1 MLTLYIVFIH
11 RFTAI
16 TAVFWVLCAIFVP
29 VFANRTI
36 YTMKAVKHI
45 FIIILSLIASYG
57 NSNAQINTDQV
68 MRIGQ
73 NALYFEDYMLSIQYF
88 NQVIQAKPYLAQPY
102 FFRAIAKLNLDDY
115 RGAEEDASIAIEHN
129 PFITDAYEVRGVARQ
144 NLGNHKDAIADYTQ
158 ALSMLPENRS
168 IMFNKA
174 LAEEEIKDYDSAR
187 NSFESLLK
195 AHPNFDN
202 GYIGRARLEL
212 STGDTIKAL
221 ADLNKALEINKN
233 ATNAYVM
240 RADIAIHSSKD
251 FTGALADMNKAIEL
265 QPKYAGLFINR
276 AFLRYNLDDYF
287 GAMADYDYA
296 LQLEPLNIVALFNRG
311 LLRAEVHDNNK
322 AIDDFTKVLSLDNN
336 DYKALYNRAL
346 LYKDIHDFKSALAD
360 LNRVIEA
367 YPTFAGAYFLRFEIH
382 RMSGDKRHAE
392 KDYNKAMALAKEP
405 VSVPEKENETVTD
418 TEPQEV
424 VANRFTSLLTID
436 NAADVEEEY
445 NNKSIRGRV
454 QDRNVN
460 IEIEP
465 MFTLSY
471 YSATSQLKESTYFI
485 KEVDDLNSTRMLRFL
500 LMVTNHEPQLNDEA
514 DIKRHFES
522 IEAYNSQLST
532 HSPRAIDYFGRAM
545 DFMTLHNYK
554 SAITDLNR
562 AIELTPDF
570 TMAYFLRAIAR
581 HKETKMVNITSASEN
596 TGNNTLPAQLSN
608 EKAKMAFK
616 EIMDDIDLTIK
627 LSPRM
632 AQAYYNKGNLFSEI
646 QDYTSAI
653 SAYNKAIEL
662 KPDFGEAFYNR
673 GYVYLK
679 LGNKDAGIAD
689 LSKAGELG
697 ILPSYSLLKRMSR

>member
-1 MLTLYIVFIH
+1 
-11 RFTAI
+11 
-16 TAVFWVLCAIFVP
+16 
-29 VFANRTI
+29 
-36 YTMKAVKHI
+36 MKAARQT
-45 FIIILSLIASYG
+45 FILIILIIAFHG
-57 NSNAQINTDQV
+57 HSNAQINTDQV

-144 NLGNHKDAIADYTQ
+144 NLGNHKDAIADYAK

-168 IMFNKA
+168 ILFNKA
-174 LAEEEIKDYDSAR
+174 LAEEEIKDYDSAGK
-187 NSFESLLK
+187 SYESLLK
-195 AHPNFDN
+195 AHPNYDN

-212 STGDTIKAL
+212 STGDTVKAL

-240 RADIAIHSSKD
+240 RADIAIHSNKD
-251 FTGALADMNKAIEL
+251 FAGALSDMNKAIEL
-265 QPKYAGLFINR
+265 QPKFAGLFINR

-296 LQLEPLNIVALFNRG
+296 LQLDPLNSVALFNRG

-346 LYKDIHDFKSALAD
+346 LYKEIHDHKNALTD

-367 YPTFAGAYFLRFEIH
+367 YPDFAGAYFMRFEIY
-382 RMSGDKRHAE
+382 RMSGDKRRAE
-392 KDYNKAMALAKEP
+392 NDYNKAMALAKKP
-405 VSVPEKENETVTD
+405 LSVSEKGKDNDNTPD
-418 TEPQEV
+418 SEPQEV

-436 NAADVEEEY
+436 NNADVEEEY

-454 QDRNVN
+454 QDRNIN
-460 IEIEP
+460 IETEP

-471 YSATSQLKESTYFI
+471 YSSPSQLKENSCFI
-485 KEVDDLNSTRMLRFL
+485 REVDELNSTRMLRFL
-500 LMVTNHEPQLNDEA
+500 LMVTNHEPQLNDET
-514 DIKRHFES
+514 DIRRHFES

-532 HSPRAIDYFGRAM
+532 HTPRAIDYFGRAM

-554 SAITDLNR
+554 SAIADLNR
-562 AIELTPDF
+562 AIEMTPDF
-570 TMAYFLRAIAR
+570 TMAYFMRSIAR
-581 HKETKMVNITSASEN
+581 YKESKTAVIT
-596 TGNNTLPAQLSN
+596 TDTDNNKALAAQLSN
-608 EKAKMAFK
+608 EKAKISLK
-616 EIMDDIDLTIK
+616 EILADIDHTIK
-627 LSPRM
+627 LSPGM
-632 AQAYYNKGNLFSEI
+632 SQAYYNKGNIFIEI
-646 QDYTSAI
+646 NDYTSAI

-697 ILPSYSLLKRMSR
+697 IIPSYNLLKRMSR